1 MNLKRS
7 FRAVAISASALVVIA
22 TAATSAAAQSTPSK
36 SAQKAFTTAI
46 DKNEITQIPDA
57 EIAKLGL
64 AICSLLGNGKS
75 VGFVNSTL
83 TTPTSST
90 SDNSFPQDFVTL
102 MLVKSAKYLC
112 PSEVAKVNKYTSSHK
127 APKLVVNQTL
137 AGLLPPESDNCS
149 SSKTVSSPSGLVG
162 LVDEE
167 NCSLPN
173 LGKDSYVYGY
183 IFDNAK
189 DYQASLATYNA
200 FKQIVPTT
208 PGVGCPTSNDSDNGS
223 VGWSNSAFPSRP
235 DQVIECTM
243 EATSS
248 SATTNNIP
256 DYVWTVPSKYVI
268 LSAFAAPGTSM
279 QTLDTWWTNYAN
291 T

>member
-1 MNLKRS
+1 MFLKRS
-7 FRAVAISASALVVIA
+7 IRAIACSATVLVVIGA
-22 TAATSAAAQSTPSK
+22 GVTASAATPTPSK
-36 SAQKAFTTAI
+36 AAQKAFTTAI

-64 AICSLLGNGKS
+64 AICQLLGNGKS
-75 VGFVNSTL
+75 VSFVNSTL
-83 TTPTSST
+83 TTPTSGT
-90 SDNSFPQDFVTL
+90 SGNSFPQDFVTL
-102 MLVKSAKYLC
+102 MLVQSAKHLC
-112 PSEVAKVNKYTSSHK
+112 PSEVAKVKKYTSAHK
-127 APKLVVNQTL
+127 TPKLVVNQTL

-149 SSKTVSSPSGLVG
+149 ASKTVSSPSGLVG

-183 IFDNAK
+183 IFDNAQ
-189 DYQASLATYNA
+189 DYAASLATYNA

-208 PGVGCPTSNDSDNGS
+208 PGVGCPTSNDTDNGS
-223 VGWSNSAFPSRP
+223 VGWSNKAFPSASG
-235 DQVIECTM
+235 QVIECTM

-248 SATTNNIP
+248 SATTNNVP

-268 LSAFAAPGTSM
+268 LSAFGAPGTTM
-279 QTLDTWWTNYAN
+279 AALDTWWTNYAD